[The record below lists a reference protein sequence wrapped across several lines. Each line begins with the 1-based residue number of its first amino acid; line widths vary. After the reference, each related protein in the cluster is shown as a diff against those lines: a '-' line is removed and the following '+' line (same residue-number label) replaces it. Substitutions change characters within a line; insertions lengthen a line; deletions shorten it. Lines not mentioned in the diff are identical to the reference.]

1 MKIKCNCGNTILDI
15 TDALRYKAHYIPEV
29 NWDEIMEKIECYI
42 KEGNQDKEKLCWD
55 MRKTII
61 EKTRLIY
68 QCNNCGK
75 VYIEDE
81 KRNLIEF
88 NPLNNENTDVLKK

>member
-1 MKIKCNCGNTILDI
+1 MKMKCNCGNTILDI
-15 TDALRYKAHYIPEV
+15 TDALSYKAHYIPDEDWHEV
-29 NWDEIMEKIECYI
+29 MEKIDGYI
-42 KEGNQDKEKLCWD
+42 EERNQDKGKLCME

-68 QCNNCGK
+68 QCTNCGK
-75 VYIEDE
+75 IYIEDKE
-81 KRNLIEF
+81 ENLIEF